1 MFITIGHSPFTKIGW
16 RTQVRDWSRLLC
28 GRTIASPPVF
38 FSSFTCRQIIKLN
51 WKWLRSMVSSPPE
64 KWSFELDNID
74 LLGCGCWRGGCGPGP
89 QGWTSTPGENMLK
102 LHYSAIDI
110 NTLVVSKP
118 VGHLRIDRSRS
129 LPDTLVTMEPIGKRQ
144 VFSSGCT
151 IYHGK
156 KDVSF
161 HFVIL
166 FPYPREM
173 DEPWVVWIQ
182 GKLGP
187 SYLSDIGLDSFA
199 LMEAEK

>member
-1 MFITIGHSPFTKIGW
+1 
-16 RTQVRDWSRLLC
+16 
-28 GRTIASPPVF
+28 
-38 FSSFTCRQIIKLN
+38 
-51 WKWLRSMVSSPPE
+51 
-64 KWSFELDNID
+64 
-74 LLGCGCWRGGCGPGP
+74 
-89 QGWTSTPGENMLK
+89 MLK
-102 LHYSAIDI
+102 LHYSALDI

-118 VGHLRIDRSRS
+118 VGHLRIDQSRS